1 MSKIHL
7 SRSPSRRAFTL
18 VELLVVIA
26 IIGVLVALLLP
37 AVQQAREAARRM
49 QCSNN
54 LKQLGLALHNYHDTH
69 GSFPPGAISE
79 NFLSWAVFILPQME
93 QGARHDLFNFNAGS
107 YTDANKQ
114 EHGLNRIDGYL
125 CPSSDALLSLDPG
138 RPDDFTLHYNGVA
151 GPKGINPVTLDDY
164 KLAEPSSSRGG
175 MATQGVMYINSK
187 TGFRSVIDGTS
198 NTFAIGE
205 SSWVKKNKFRNWIRG
220 GTYKDTASASAYETD
235 PMLDAC
241 RNVAFA
247 INSDYTGGTSPAGWN
262 DVCYGSQ
269 HPGGTMFLQCDG
281 SVRFVAETIDFD
293 VYLALASRNG
303 EEVVSGD

>member
-1 MSKIHL
+1 MSKVL
-7 SRSPSRRAFTL
+7 SSRPTAHRGFTL

-49 QCSNN
+49 QCSNH

-93 QGARHDLFNFNAGS
+93 QGALHDLFNFNRGS

-138 RPDDFTLHYNGVA
+138 RPDDFTLHYNGVS
-151 GPKGINPVTLDDY
+151 GPKGVNPVTLENY
-164 KLAEPSSSRGG
+164 KVAESSSSRGG

-205 SSWVKKNKFRNWIRG
+205 SSWVKKDKFRNWIRG
-220 GTYKDTASASAYETD
+220 GIYKNNPNTSYATNPA
-235 PMLDAC
+235 MDAC
-241 RNVAFA
+241 RNVTYA
-247 INSDYTGGTSPAGWN
+247 INSGYTGGTSPAGWN

-269 HPGGTMFLQCDG
+269 HPGGAMFLQCDG
-281 SVRFVAETIDFD
+281 SVRFVAETIDFNI
-293 VYLALASRNG
+293 YLALASRNG
-303 EEVVSGD
+303 EEVVSSD